1 MRSFNSSPARALSL
15 AALTLPFL
23 TPALS
28 NAELI
33 YAVTQDQTLISFN
46 SSTPGTILSGIAISG
61 LATNES
67 IRGIDLR
74 PSNGEVYA
82 LGSFSNLY
90 RLNITTGAASLVTN
104 GLTAPLNGS
113 SFGFDFN
120 PTVDR
125 IRIVSDADQN
135 LRTNPTG
142 ATNTITD
149 GPLNYVS
156 GDVNF
161 GINPNIVA
169 GAYTNNVRGATS
181 TTLYVLDTNL
191 DILAIQNPP
200 NAGGLMTVGSLG
212 VNLSDMASFDIS
224 GQTGIA
230 YAAVRDINLART
242 TFWTINLSTGA
253 ATMIGEVGGGSILT
267 AMTVVPSPSTL
278 SALALAGLA
287 ATRRRRNSN

>member
-1 MRSFNSSPARALSL
+1 MRSFNSSSVRALSL
-15 AALTLPFL
+15 AALSLPFI
-23 TPALS
+23 TPSLS
-28 NAELI
+28 SAELI

-46 SSTPGTILSGIAISG
+46 SSTPGTILSGVAISG

-74 PSNGEVYA
+74 PANGEVYA

-90 RLNITTGAASLVTN
+90 RLNLTTGAASFVTN
-104 GLTAPLNGS
+104 GLTSPLNGS

-142 ATNTITD
+142 ATNTLTD
-149 GPLNYVS
+149 GQLNYVT

-169 GAYTNNVRGATS
+169 AAYTNNFRGATS
-181 TTLYVLDTNL
+181 TTLYVLDSNL

-212 VNLSDMASFDIS
+212 VNINDMASFDIS

-230 YAAVRDINLART
+230 YASVRDINLART

-253 ATMIGEVGGGSILT
+253 ATFIGEVGGGSILT
-267 AMTVVPSPSTL
+267 AMTVVPTPSTL
-278 SALALAGLA
+278 ATLALAGLA
-287 ATRRRRNSN
+287 AARRRRN

>member
-1 MRSFNSSPARALSL
+1 MRPLKSSSSAAALSL
-15 AALTLPFL
+15 AALSLPLL
-23 TPALS
+23 TPALAS
-28 NAELI
+28 AELI

-46 SSTPGTILSGIAISG
+46 SSTPATILTGVAISG

-74 PSNGEVYA
+74 PGNGEVYA

-90 RLNITTGAASLVTN
+90 RLNLTTGAASLVPN
-104 GLTAPLNGS
+104 GLTTALNGS

-125 IRIVSDADQN
+125 LRIVSDADQN

-149 GPLNYVS
+149 GLLNFVAA
-156 GDVNF
+156 DPNF
-161 GINPNIVA
+161 GTNPNIVA

-181 TTLYVLDTNL
+181 TTLYVLDSNL

-212 VNLSDMASFDIS
+212 VNINDMASFDIS

-230 YAAVRDINLART
+230 YASVRDITLART

-267 AMTVVPSPSTL
+267 AMTVVPTPSTL
-278 SALALAGLA
+278 ATLALAGLIS
-287 ATRRRRNSN
+287 TRRRR